1 MTRFPRNLA
10 HAAPTWL
17 CLAALPAL
25 AAGIAA
31 APFIAAGPFLRGP
44 GLAQKLIAWDASWY
58 VNIALTGYHWRPDGA
73 VWGHNQNIAYFPL
86 FALIERALNALAPAA
101 TPWSFIAAGLAF
113 GVWSNLAFLRFA
125 GALLPPPAARRA
137 ALFFALWPAAC
148 FLAMGYPTGLIN
160 LLAIA
165 CLRDRL
171 LGQTWRAIIWAG
183 LATALSPTSVFIAA
197 ALCLD
202 LAAAWRQDG
211 AAPAALPRL
220 AAQCFTAMAGLAAFA
235 FYQQIAFGDA
245 FAFVKAQGGFDPATP
260 VTYHLIRLFNPV
272 WYFLPADFAFQVDM
286 MALRDHLTAT
296 AQGRQYLNIGFQ
308 WTLDLLA
315 LALTLPALLSHTGRA
330 LPRLIR
336 LTGWCV
342 LLGFLWF
349 TATSPINI
357 TNGMRMLFPEFIL
370 FLVLGARLN
379 NAPATLLAA
388 LLALLT
394 AAETALVIAG
404 YGVI

>member
-1 MTRFPRNLA
+1 
-10 HAAPTWL
+10 
-17 CLAALPAL
+17 
-25 AAGIAA
+25 
-31 APFIAAGPFLRGP
+31 
-44 GLAQKLIAWDASWY
+44 
-58 VNIALTGYHWRPDGA
+58 
-73 VWGHNQNIAYFPL
+73 
-86 FALIERALNALAPAA
+86 
-101 TPWSFIAAGLAF
+101 
-113 GVWSNLAFLRFA
+113 
-125 GALLPPPAARRA
+125 
-137 ALFFALWPAAC
+137 
-148 FLAMGYPTGLIN
+148 
-160 LLAIA
+160 
-165 CLRDRL
+165 
-171 LGQTWRAIIWAG
+171 
-183 LATALSPTSVFIAA
+183 
-197 ALCLD
+197 
-202 LAAAWRQDG
+202 
-211 AAPAALPRL
+211 
-220 AAQCFTAMAGLAAFA
+220 
-235 FYQQIAFGDA
+235 
-245 FAFVKAQGGFDPATP
+245 
-260 VTYHLIRLFNPV
+260 
-272 WYFLPADFAFQVDM
+272 M

-349 TATSPINI
+349 TATSPINV